1 MNRFGT
7 VSLEGATHTLR
18 FERLLRFSPE
28 ETWAALTE
36 PARLGEW
43 LAEAEVAP
51 GPNGSVT
58 LDFGEGGKESGRIT
72 AWDPPQLLAYEWNFV
87 GETPSHVRFELASVD
102 EGSATRL
109 TLEHTRL
116 AADIS
121 PNYGAG
127 WHAHL
132 DQLEGH
138 LEGDVPDW
146 GELFAELQPRYA
158 EIAAATA
165 TTTA

>member
-7 VSLEGATHTLR
+7 VTLEGGTHTLR
-18 FERLLRFSPE
+18 FERLIRFTPE
-28 ETWAALTE
+28 EIWAALTE

-43 LAEAEVAP
+43 LAEAEVVP

-72 AWDPPQLLAYEWNFV
+72 AWRPPQLLAYEWNFV
-87 GETPSHVRFELASVD
+87 GETPSHVRFELDAVD
-102 EGSATRL
+102 DGHATRL
-109 TLEHTRL
+109 TLEHSLLSRDL
-116 AADIS
+116 ATG
-121 PNYGAG
+121 YGAG

-146 GELFAELQPRYA
+146 GELFAVLQPQYA
-158 EIAAATA
+158 EIGSSAKA
-165 TTTA
+165 